1 MMDGHMH
8 SALRN
13 ARVCNASFRSD
24 CGMAVTR
31 LQTGWA
37 MATRRT
43 SSGRTMAEQWP
54 SNGLG
59 VGDANVVTA
68 GLAPT
73 AAGPLHTPRVR
84 CPAAQS
90 AVNPVKSLLP
100 QPHGPATHAPFFE
113 PPGRLAFRHSSRAGG
128 RFCGGGPRHPRH
140 RHRQFP
146 IRRSARRCGAR
157 HGPHI
162 AGHAATQFFQCGCP
176 GCRDQPA
183 WLPADRRHG
192 LPAALSTG
200 CDGTL
205 QAPGRARV
213 QLKRLPN
220 PPATGNAT

>member
-1 MMDGHMH
+1 MGTCTRPCAMLEFAMPVFAATAVWRSRAFRPGGRWPP
-8 SALRN
+8 A
-13 ARVCNASFRSD
+13 ARVAA
-24 CGMAVTR
+24 G
-31 LQTGWA
+31 
-37 MATRRT
+37 
-43 SSGRTMAEQWP
+43 QWP
-54 SNGLG
+54 SNGLR

-90 AVNPVKSLLP
+90 AVNPVKSLLQ
-100 QPHGPATHAPFFE
+100 QPHGPATHAPIFE
-113 PPGRLAFRHSSRAGG
+113 PPGGLAFRHSSRAGG